1 MYVLYKRYHCL
12 PIRLVVNKGL
22 FFLLIVFFGSFA
34 SASTIIVYED
44 DFSGSGTVSLH
55 GLAPDIDN
63 YGGGNTWI
71 AHTGWKADGTPG
83 AYSSAALPFTPAV
96 GKVYRLSARFKNVV
110 GGADWLAVG
119 FAAGSSSSNNSNDDR
134 FISGVTAGQPWML
147 RRGNTATSAD
157 QTFAG
162 PGTSDGQD
170 ISSTL
175 NRSSDVDFQIILD
188 TRPAQ
193 WQVVWYQKLTSE
205 SGYSA
210 VRNFTYSTNPSIGA
224 VGLACANT
232 GTTGNID
239 YFLLEEI
246 DAILYIISGG
256 QPEDTVVREG
266 QTATFQI
273 IFVSNSSPSVTWYRS
288 EGTGDTPV
296 NTADPNIT
304 VAVDYNSPAGE
315 YTARLEIQNA
325 NGQYEGIYYC
335 VINNDDNLSVQSDD
349 ARLTI
354 NHLAA
359 HWSLNKADYDG
370 NYLDTVEGYI
380 AQPTAEPNFI
390 AGVRNEPN
398 GAAMI
403 TSSSGWGLSEAFGV
417 DLTKGFT
424 ICLWVNWNGDWQ
436 RTINVDDLVVE
447 SSESGAEYVVT
458 NGLKANQRWQHVC
471 ITYEDG
477 WLKVY
482 LNGQLKMTESCEMS
496 DAYEAAIAIG
506 NDSEQ
511 QIFNGSIDD
520 IRLYNYALSQTEIT
534 QLVTG
539 EKNCIREYSLEYDF
553 SGPYGL
559 PDCVVSLY
567 DMAEFSNHWL
577 ENCIP
582 EYSLEYDFSGPYGV
596 PDRVVDI
603 YDLAEFSKHWLSS
616 GW

>member
-1 MYVLYKRYHCL
+1 MYIQYKRYHCF
-12 PIRLVVNKGL
+12 PIRLAVNKGL
-22 FFLLIVFFGSFA
+22 FFLFVIVFFSSFA

-44 DFSGSGTVSLH
+44 DFSGSGAVNLH
-55 GLAPDIDN
+55 GLAPDVDN

-71 AHTGWKADGTPG
+71 AHTGWKTDGTPG
-83 AYSSAALPFTPAV
+83 AYSSATLPLTPAV
-96 GKVYRLSARFKNVV
+96 GRVYRLSARFKNVV
-110 GGADWLAVG
+110 GNNDWLAVG
-119 FAAGSSSSNNSNDDR
+119 FTAGSSTSNNSNDDR

-147 RRGNTATSAD
+147 RRGNAATLAD

-162 PGTSDGQD
+162 PGTFNGQD

-193 WQVVWYQKLTSE
+193 WQALWYQKLTSE
-205 SGYSA
+205 SEYSA

-239 YFLLEEI
+239 YFLLDDI
-246 DAILYIISGG
+246 TPSD
-256 QPEDTVVREG
+256 
-266 QTATFQI
+266 
-273 IFVSNSSPSVTWYRS
+273 SNSLV
-288 EGTGDTPV
+288 
-296 NTADPNIT
+296 
-304 VAVDYNSPAGE
+304 
-315 YTARLEIQNA
+315 
-325 NGQYEGIYYC
+325 
-335 VINNDDNLSVQSDD
+335 
-349 ARLTI
+349 
-354 NHLAA
+354 A
-359 HWSLNKADYDG
+359 HWSLNVADYDG

-380 AQPTAEPNFI
+380 AQPAAEPNFI

-398 GAAMI
+398 GAVMI

-436 RTINVDDLVVE
+436 GTINVDDLVVE

-534 QLVTG
+534 QLVTAD
-539 EKNCIREYSLEYDF
+539 KNCIRAYSLEYDF

-577 ENCIP
+577 ENGIP
-582 EYSLEYDFSGPYGV
+582 EYSLEYDFSGPDGV
-596 PDRVVDI
+596 PDHVVDI